1 MSDNQIPDLSDYPL
15 KGGRFSASAYAKKQ
29 NYNSYTH
36 KGITYWKTYEGKFSP
51 GVTLDDALEKRRASQ
66 RRGGSREGSQRRKE
80 ATRQTRDARYKPL
93 TKDQAAEVAKKT
105 KEANIKGLDADH
117 VFAKEIFSSGDINN
131 PDFLQEL
138 DPNINRGIKRQDDIA
153 RSNYF
158 LDKELKTPSLS
169 MSTDELLDLVSD
181 VKATSQAGSSYADT
195 ISRHIG
201 QSQLDPE
208 GMMRDF
214 DLEFRTQEKARIHL
228 RDEINN
234 ALNTP
239 YDRND
244 PFTKGV
250 WYGDDDVGDIWVKV
264 SRELNTDSGTF
275 ANGKWTPEIDPTA
288 RAEIDIL
295 SDIGQSKGEYQDIR
309 KLKNQFH
316 NLKRTLPPGE
326 YYMHADNPTKA
337 KYYQRAFKD
346 DPWIGPSGEQGGG
359 RYTTK
364 NKKGV
369 YERYDTLKLTV
380 PDEATQFQQAA
391 EGPYPRW
398 QDQGVPQ
405 LNKKAS
411 DIARRNEAQ
420 MLADRPALQA
430 AAEASGGLKKA
441 LMKAGTVLPFVGA
454 GLDAWDVTQRYEE
467 MMNNPNEGFTDWLDK
482 AQFSIASATLGTS
495 FWAEPVNFALGLTNL
510 GVDGLRTVFEK
521 EKRDDFNL
529 MMKGITR
536 GIGHVATKLL

>member
-29 NYNSYTH
+29 NYKAYTH

-66 RRGGSREGSQRRKE
+66 RRGGSRETSQRKKE
-80 ATRQTRDARYKPL
+80 ATRQARDARYKPL
-93 TKDQAAEVAKKT
+93 TKDQTAEVAKKT
-105 KEANIKGLDADH
+105 KEANLKGLDADH
-117 VFAKEIFSSGDINN
+117 VYAKEIFSSGDINN

-138 DPNINRGIKRQDDIA
+138 DPNINRGLKRQEDIA

-158 LDKELKTPSLS
+158 LDKELKNPSLS

-181 VKATSQAGSSYADT
+181 VKPTSQAGSSYADT
-195 ISRHIG
+195 IFRHIG
-201 QSQLDPE
+201 QAQFDPE

-214 DLEFRTQEKARIHL
+214 NQEFVSSFKKVPHL

-244 PFTKGV
+244 PFTKGE
-250 WYGDDDVGDIWVKV
+250 WYGFDDQGDAWVKV

-275 ANGKWTPEIDPTA
+275 ANGKWTPTPDPTA
-288 RAEIDIL
+288 RTDIDIL
-295 SDIGQSKGEYQDIR
+295 SDIGQGKGKFSDIVD
-309 KLKNQFH
+309 LKNQFH

-326 YYMHADNPTKA
+326 YFLHANDPTKA
-337 KYYQRAFKD
+337 KYYIKAFKN
-346 DPWIGPSGEQGGG
+346 DPWISLSGEQGAA
-359 RYTTK
+359 K
-364 NKKGV
+364 NKAGKV
-369 YERYDTLKLTV
+369 VRYDTLKLTV
-380 PDEATQFQQAA
+380 PDEVTQFDQVVS
-391 EGPYPRW
+391 GTYPDW
-398 QDQGVPQ
+398 QNQGVPQ
-405 LNKKAS
+405 SDLSKDVS

-482 AQFSIASATLGTS
+482 VQFSIASATLGTS
-495 FWAEPVNFALGLTNL
+495 FWAEPANFALGLTNL
-510 GVDGLRTVFEK
+510 GIDGLRTVFEK

-529 MMKGITR
+529 MMRGITR